1 MYNIFNILSSLWK
14 HNTFLFVYCTLLNNS
29 YLFVRKRKVRNRQCP
44 FLDQE
49 IKELM
54 DERDQV
60 HRVARVSGAVTD
72 WEHYRWCRNEV
83 KRRLCDAERIHVQK
97 EMNGNQSSSA
107 MWKVIRNC
115 IPSKEKSRPVY
126 SRDMT
131 ELANEF
137 NEFFTSVGA
146 RAAAE
151 SKRLASVNDLPAYKA
166 PQPRT

>member
-1 MYNIFNILSSLWK
+1 MIDDAGEKVEHFNEKFSEVLER
-14 HNTFLFVYCTLLNNS
+14 HAP
-29 YLFVRKRKVRNRQCP
+29 VRKRKVRNRQCP
-44 FLDQE
+44 FLDRE
-49 IKELM
+49 INELM

-60 HRVARVSGAVTD
+60 HRAARESRAVTD

-107 MWKVIRNC
+107 MWKVITNC

-151 SKRLASVNDLPAYKA
+151 SKRLASVNVLPAYKP
-166 PQPRT
+166 PQPRPYSN

>member
-1 MYNIFNILSSLWK
+1 
-14 HNTFLFVYCTLLNNS
+14 
-29 YLFVRKRKVRNRQCP
+29 
-44 FLDQE
+44 
-49 IKELM
+49 M

-60 HRVARVSGAVTD
+60 HGVARESGAVTD

-83 KRRLCDAERIHVQK
+83 KRRLCDAERIYVQK
-97 EMNGNQSSSA
+97 EMNGNQSSNA
-107 MWKVIRNC
+107 VWTVIRNC

-131 ELANEF
+131 ELANQF

-151 SKRLASVNDLPAYKA
+151 SKRLASVNVLPAYKP
-166 PQPRT
+166 PQPRPYSKQRNSDSAHSPPLKYIRSSCLFLQTGHQERISYRV